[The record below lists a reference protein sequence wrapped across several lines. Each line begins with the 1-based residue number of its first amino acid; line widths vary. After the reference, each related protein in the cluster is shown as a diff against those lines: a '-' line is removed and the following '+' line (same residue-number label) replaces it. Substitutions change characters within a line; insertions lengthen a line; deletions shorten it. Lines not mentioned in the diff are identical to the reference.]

1 MADDSRA
8 TETQET
14 RMLNESAGN
23 SAAKPDITNKS
34 ADERGP
40 KSNPPPVV
48 QGIGLKLVEKV
59 LHGSSTDDSDDIFSA
74 ENFEQVKNGWWLDR
88 AMPGSV
94 GSYFITAISVCTIIW
109 VIGFGLRLWALTSDE
124 YKLGEVAWDF
134 VKDRQ
139 WQMQPLLLFVH
150 FVALRLF
157 KGIYSRNF
165 DRSFTPLDIS
175 PKRLESFKKWFLG
188 LRVNF
193 YALTVAAPFVIYEV
207 IFFTTNANFYA
218 DVFGTGSPIIAHLD
232 GSSRT
237 VEAYFLLLLWIIEW
251 AMFGFYAYLII
262 AGAYVVRKI
271 LRKHDFKDSVDLV
284 LTERQFRPMF
294 NLTAQA
300 GSIVFVFAMIH
311 TGYMLYTKSAGSD
324 IAGLITLVILL
335 GIAFG
340 MTWGAVRREL
350 KGKVQSAC
358 LGLEK
363 SYREAREKLSK
374 MVDVPGIE
382 DDIQRIQVQLKMQ
395 LALQQL
401 DYLQT
406 KYESLGR
413 KEFLGMVFKMLA
425 PVGSVLARLIRWGS
439 FLAAIGLGGVAAI
452 GDAEDKERNAPAGNH
467 SSEESEKVNQGN
479 VSP

>member
-14 RMLNESAGN
+14 RMLNESAVQSSVENG
-23 SAAKPDITNKS
+23 SSEDRA
-34 ADERGP
+34 P
-40 KSNPPPVV
+40 KRKTSPVV
-48 QGIGLKLVEKV
+48 HGIGLKLVEKV
-59 LHGSSTDDSDDIFSA
+59 LHSSPTDDEDDIFSA
-74 ENFEQVKNGWWLDR
+74 ENFEQVQNRWWLDR
-88 AMPGSV
+88 AMPGHV
-94 GSYFITAISVCTIIW
+94 GSYFIAAVAVCTAVW
-109 VIGFGLRLWALTSDE
+109 FVGLGLRLLALSSDS
-124 YKLGEVAWDF
+124 YPLGEAAWDF

-165 DRSFTPLDIS
+165 DRSFTPLDIG

-193 YALTVAAPFVIYEV
+193 YALAVATPFVVYEIIY
-207 IFFTTNANFYA
+207 FSTNPDFYA
-218 DVFGTGSPIIAHLD
+218 DVFGTDSPILAHID
-232 GSSRT
+232 TNTRT
-237 VEAYFLLLLWIIEW
+237 VEAYFLLLLWILEW
-251 AMFGFYAYLII
+251 VMFGFYAYLII

-300 GSIVFVFAMIH
+300 GSIVFVFAVIH

-335 GIAFG
+335 GVAFG

-350 KGKVQSAC
+350 KGNVQAAC
-358 LGLEK
+358 TGLEQ
-363 SYREAREKLSK
+363 SYREAREKLSG

-413 KEFLGMVFKMLA
+413 KEFLGLIFKMLE

-439 FLAAIGLGGVAAI
+439 LAAAIGLGGVAAI
-452 GDAEDKERNAPAGNH
+452 GDAKNKEGNAPAAVE
-467 SSEESEKVNQGN
+467 SPEEPSAKGEAADR
-479 VSP
+479 

>member
-14 RMLNESAGN
+14 RMLNESA
-23 SAAKPDITNKS
+23 A
-34 ADERGP
+34 R
-40 KSNPPPVV
+40 PPVESGSSEDRAPKRKTSPIV
-48 QGIGLKLVEKV
+48 HSIGLKLVEKV
-59 LHGSSTDDSDDIFSA
+59 LHSSPTDDDDDIFSA
-74 ENFEQVKNGWWLDR
+74 ENFEQVQNGWWLDR

-94 GSYFITAISVCTIIW
+94 GRYFVAAIGVCTIIW
-109 VIGFGLRLWALTSDE
+109 IIGFGLRLWSLTSDE
-124 YKLGEVAWDF
+124 YKLGQVAWDF

-165 DRSFTPLDIS
+165 DRSFVPLDIG

-193 YALTVAAPFVIYEV
+193 YALTVAAPFVIYE
-207 IFFTTNANFYA
+207 IFYFSTNTEFYA
-218 DVFGTGSPIIAHLD
+218 DVFGTDSPILAHVD
-232 GSSRT
+232 ASSRT
-237 VEAYFLLLLWIIEW
+237 VEAYFLLLLWILEW

-271 LRKHDFKDSVDLV
+271 LRKYDFKDSVDLV

-358 LGLEK
+358 TGLEQ

-413 KEFLGMVFKMLA
+413 KEFLGLIFKMLA

-439 FLAAIGLGGVAAI
+439 FAAAIGLGGVAAI
-452 GDAEDKERNAPAGNH
+452 GDAKNKEGHAE
-467 SSEESEKVNQGN
+467 SSEEPSKSESGN